1 VKHLN
6 YILIVGYLIC
16 CSCTS
21 ERNVDSETAQLQ
33 QLLVDYYQTMSD
45 RDWKRYQTFFSKE
58 ATLTTVWQSESDSIP
73 QLFSVTISEF
83 IAQTPQGPDSQ
94 PIFEE
99 KMVDSEISIRNNLAQ
114 AWVKY
119 EARFGTSDHL
129 MEWKGI
135 DLFSFIKFENEWK
148 IVSLAYESE

>member
-1 VKHLN
+1 MN
-6 YILIVGYLIC
+6 YFLIVGYLIC

-21 ERNVDSETAQLQ
+21 EKNVDSETAQLQ

-45 RDWKRYQTFFSKE
+45 RDWKKYQTFFSE
-58 ATLTTVWQSESDSIP
+58 AAILTTVWQPQPDSMP

-119 EARFGTSDHL
+119 EARFGTTDQL
-129 MEWKGI
+129 MEWKGV

-148 IVSLAYESE
+148 IVSLTYESE